1 MPGPGAARAEAP
13 RTRED
18 PVAPSEGV
26 RGTGEVVLGLGPG
39 SQGLASFCCA
49 NYRPPPLRKYSS
61 VHAPGPQR
69 VVEAVGRFPFPGEG
83 DNTPSKNYQEER
95 RLLEEQTGLKGSA

>member
-1 MPGPGAARAEAP
+1 M
-13 RTRED
+13 
-18 PVAPSEGV
+18 
-26 RGTGEVVLGLGPG
+26 LGLGPG

-69 VVEAVGRFPFPGEG
+69 VVEAVGRFPFPVSFICWRHNFPVETSWKSWGSLKKKKQAAAGLSGRPPPLSQLTE
-83 DNTPSKNYQEER
+83 SQESC
-95 RLLEEQTGLKGSA
+95 LFCLF